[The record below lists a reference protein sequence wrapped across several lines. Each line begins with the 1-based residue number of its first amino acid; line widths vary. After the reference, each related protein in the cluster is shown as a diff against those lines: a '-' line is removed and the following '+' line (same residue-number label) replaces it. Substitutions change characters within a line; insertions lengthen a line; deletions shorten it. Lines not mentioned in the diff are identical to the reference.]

1 MIINSNLMDAN
12 TSLILIEHLLC
23 SKQYAKH
30 REESKKSNIR
40 MLFSQVPWF
49 SGEDTPMCP
58 FCHASNIFRAYE
70 EDGNICNAMH
80 DVEPYNR
87 FVNTVLRTLREG
99 RD

>member
-1 MIINSNLMDAN
+1 
-12 TSLILIEHLLC
+12 
-23 SKQYAKH
+23 
-30 REESKKSNIR
+30 
-40 MLFSQVPWF
+40 
-49 SGEDTPMCP
+49 MCP

-87 FVNTVLRTLREG
+87 FVNAVLRTLREG